1 MILKKIISIFL
12 TVTMLS
18 LCCLLFACD
27 RINKDTDT
35 SNSSNN
41 EDSVSDNITSDLD
54 SDKQDDIQAVDYS
67 KKLFSDIEAIKK
79 NIEENKFIT
88 DTSEIE
94 DFLSIIKNADF
105 EISDFKGNDENELA
119 NMSKIIFKDSSL
131 YATNQDGTGSIY
143 ARLGENEI
151 VLLTTKDG
159 KTTMKNIPI
168 EISISD
174 ETEIELDISMLFTKD
189 DLSATVDNNR
199 YKLKD
204 EYVDSLIDGLVEL
217 TKSQELSYFKGT
229 QVYLNLEKYDL
240 GIIGVE
246 ISSEIL
252 GEYSASINLSG
263 LIYGSGSL
271 SFELYEGKEQ
281 LFNLHIELN
290 EYMVEAIALDLE
302 YNECNI
308 FVSATNDSL
317 DVTVKTQTDTIKASF
332 SQANSDIEGLY
343 DYVIKLEATGK
354 ELDDGIIEIE
364 AKANSKTDNGLSYL
378 IYVTLTDKDGESG
391 GTATLYSPSKSEI
404 KLSEDEAKYLS
415 RYDIYLQNKAVI
427 DERAINF
434 VSNGIIY
441 FQQNRSAL
449 LDLHKNLTKYYYY
462 DEEFD
467 VVYLTTFEYNI
478 INDLLNY
485 TINIVCD
492 YENHLYFA
500 HEVVA
505 DYKNAE
511 NSQYEIELK
520 AFYDDACKA
529 YENQV
534 SKYYNM
540 GGDYYHYAYYYNK
553 EQNIYLVVKIE
564 NESSSTYRTEKPSM
578 KEFMGELCEIK
589 YVDGEAV
596 YHSLEFTGY
605 DQRCRKLFKCSEC
618 GDELRG
624 LQEEHDTVN
633 ELISEANDKMP
644 KVTSDSCTRCGM
656 AFVHIGSQ
664 FTMRL
669 EKATEQCVSGIA
681 SLLGNDEIT
690 TDKIDSYYEI
700 TSVIINEPL
709 DGMSLEIPR
718 IDKYNVIA
726 IRKFADIENT
736 EKVHFSKVTLH
747 EGIYSIGYEAFIEEK
762 IDEIDL
768 PLTLVNI
775 STRAFEK
782 CIFEKF
788 VVPVNVKSLGVCFI
802 DYNEQ
807 LKDLI
812 VDCEYLESFTAPKYC
827 DSLDNIQLNGTVRL
841 INFGNANV
849 KEYTVKKGTESIT
862 FAYNKYIERVV
873 IPNEVGPIEFSFP
886 ECKNLKTVILP
897 YGITEIESGTF
908 HQCDSLEN
916 LVIPNTVTKIGM
928 YAFYGIDNLVLTIPE
943 SVTEIEHQAFFGSN
957 MKITY
962 EGTKEQWDAMNVYL
976 HKTSVVICTKTE
988 E

>member
-1 MILKKIISIFL
+1 
-12 TVTMLS
+12 MLS
-18 LCCLLFACD
+18 LCCLLLACD
-27 RINKDTDT
+27 KINEDTDT

-41 EDSVSDNITSDLD
+41 KETVSDNLTSDLN
-54 SDKQDDIQAVDYS
+54 SDKQDDIQSVDYS
-67 KKLFSDIEAIKK
+67 EKLFLDIEAIKK
-79 NIEENKFIT
+79 NIEENKFLT
-88 DTSEIE
+88 DTSKIE

-105 EISDFKGNDENELA
+105 EISDFKSDDENELD
-119 NMSKIIFKDSSL
+119 NMGKIIFKDSSL
-131 YATNQDGTGSIY
+131 YTTNQDGTGSFY
-143 ARLGENEI
+143 ARLGEDEI
-151 VLLTTKDG
+151 VLLTTKDN

-168 EISISD
+168 EISTSD
-174 ETEIELDISMLFTKD
+174 ESKIDLDISMLFAKENLT
-189 DLSATVDNNR
+189 ATIDNNR

-204 EYVDSLIDGLVEL
+204 EYVDSLIDSLVEL
-217 TKSQELSYFKGT
+217 TENHELSYLKGT
-229 QVYLNLEKYDL
+229 QIYLNLEKYDL
-240 GIIGVE
+240 DIISAE

-252 GEYSASINLSG
+252 GEYSATMHLSG
-263 LIYGSGSL
+263 LIYGSGSISL
-271 SFELYEGKEQ
+271 ELFKEEKQ
-281 LFNLHIELN
+281 LFNFHLELKD
-290 EYMVEAIALDLE
+290 YMLEAVALDLE
-302 YNECNI
+302 YKECSI

-317 DVTVKTQTDTIKASF
+317 DVTVKTETDTIKVSF
-332 SQANSDIEGLY
+332 SQAKSDIEGLH

-354 ELDDGIIEIE
+354 ELDDGSIEIE
-364 AKANSKTDNGLSYL
+364 AKADSKTDNGLSYL
-378 IYVTLTDKDGESG
+378 LYVTLTDKDGESG
-391 GTATLYSPSKSEI
+391 GVATLYSPSKSEI
-404 KLSEDEAKYLS
+404 ELSEDEAKYINK
-415 RYDIYLQNKAVI
+415 YDVYLQNKAVI
-427 DERAINF
+427 EERAINF

-441 FQQNRSAL
+441 FQQNSSAL

-467 VVYLTTFEYNI
+467 VVYLTSFEYNI
-478 INDLLNY
+478 IDDLLSY
-485 TINIVCD
+485 TINIVFD

-500 HEVVA
+500 HKVVT
-505 DYKNAE
+505 DYKNSE

-520 AFYDDACKA
+520 AFYNDACKA
-529 YENQV
+529 YESQV
-534 SKYYNM
+534 SNFYNM

-553 EQNIYLVVKIE
+553 EHNIYLVVKIGNE
-564 NESSSTYRTEKPSM
+564 NSSTYRTEKPVM
-578 KEFMGELCEIK
+578 REFMGELCEIK
-589 YVDGEAV
+589 YVDGEAI

-633 ELISEANDKMP
+633 ELISEADDEMP
-644 KVTSDSCTRCGM
+644 EITGDSCTRCCM
-656 AFVHIGSQ
+656 TFIHIGSQ
-664 FTMRL
+664 FTMKL

-681 SLLGNDEIT
+681 SLLDNDEIT

-700 TSVIINEPL
+700 TSVIIDEPI
-709 DGMSLEIPR
+709 DGMNLEIPR

-747 EGIYSIGYEAFIEEK
+747 EGIYSIGYEAFMEEK
-762 IDEIDL
+762 IDEIVL

-788 VVPVNVKSLGVCFI
+788 AIPVNVKSLGISFI
-802 DYNEQ
+802 DYNEL

-812 VDCEYLESFTAPKYC
+812 VDCEYLESFTAPRYC
-827 DSLDNIQLNGTVRL
+827 DSLDNIQLNGTVRS

-873 IPNEVGPIEFSFP
+873 IPDEVGPIEFNFP
-886 ECKNLKTVILP
+886 ECKNLKTVVLP
-897 YGITEIESGTF
+897 YGITEIKSGVF

-943 SVTEIEHQAFFGSN
+943 SVTEIGHQAFFGSN

-976 HKTSVVICTKTE
+976 NKTSVVICTKTE